1 MRHRKKAV
9 ILLVL
14 LLLLSSCGS
23 GEAERLEEE
32 NETLQKQ
39 VTALE
44 EEKDAL
50 QKQVTAT
57 EKEKD
62 ELQKQIDSL
71 QTELELEQLRGEE
84 ISREN
89 NPIDRFYD
97 SVETSGSTYEMAGV
111 AGVQGDAWE
120 VEARNLAEQLKAQ
133 LYFQEDLDLVDAYL
147 ATAEKQVE
155 YMCWM
160 AMYPVSDLEV
170 PQADRLMFSGTL
182 VKVLWPQARAEIWRD
197 TFFQLYRATP
207 GSVIDDDY
215 AFIFDAEA
223 AQQELDKWMK

>member
-1 MRHRKKAV
+1 MKRN
-9 ILLVL
+9 IFFLFLML
-14 LLLLSSCGS
+14 FLLLSSCGS

-62 ELQKQIDSL
+62 GLQKQIDNL
-71 QTELELEQLRGEE
+71 QMELELEQLRGEL

-89 NPIDRFYD
+89 NPIDCFYD
-97 SVETSGSTYEMAGV
+97 SVETSGGTYEMAGV
-111 AGVQGDAWE
+111 AGAQGDAWE
-120 VEARNLAEQLKAQ
+120 AEARNLAEQIKSQ
-133 LYFQEDLDLVDAYL
+133 LHFQEDWDLVDAYI

-155 YMCWM
+155 YMDWM